1 MTLIEMIAMVDEIRP
16 NQISKQMK
24 TMWLNEIEHRVFDE
38 VLSRARGFCPM
49 FEYKPYEY
57 ETDDDT
63 ELAVPDYYGDVY
75 RTYVCSKID
84 VTLGEIDRYNND
96 AALFDAAWRDYA
108 AWYRRTHM
116 PKERRHHGPFTIFE
130 PLDIPVDAIP
140 HIVPWDESE
149 PADSGRRVCR
159 YEECIGQIL
168 PCSRCTKAERH
179 HSVDDSE
186 SERTDP

>member
-16 NQISKQMK
+16 NQISKQTK
-24 TMWLNEIEHRVFDE
+24 TTWLNEIEHRVFDE
-38 VLSRARGFCPM
+38 VLSRAECFCPW
-49 FEYKPYEY
+49 FKYKPYDY
-57 ETDDDT
+57 EIDDDT

-75 RTYVCSKID
+75 RTYICSKID

-116 PKERRHHGPFTIFE
+116 PKERRHHGPFAFFE
-130 PLDIPVDAIP
+130 PLELKIYAGPESVRGS
-140 HIVPWDESE
+140 ESE
-149 PADSGRRVCR
+149 SDDTGRRVCR
-159 YEECIGQIL
+159 YEECLGQIL

-179 HSVDDSE
+179 D
-186 SERTDP
+186 TDNTDEP